1 MFVLMKCLIPVIFL
15 EQNQLIKVCLSMI
28 LNRKS
33 NNVSTEVSN
42 QSPAI
47 SFINKPT
54 KITGDITCNE
64 DLRIAGTI
72 EGEVHSKMKFI
83 LNQTGIINGKVNS
96 QEAEIAGTVNGDVRV
111 KDKLTLKSTAMIE
124 GKIYTKKI
132 SIEDGAQI
140 KGSLHVGPNVTI
152 EESVSS
158 TKPSAEPKKSSDK
171 ESQKEDKSGSG
182 KIFSKK

>member
-1 MFVLMKCLIPVIFL
+1 MM
-15 EQNQLIKVCLSMI
+15 

-33 NNVSTEVSN
+33 TNVNTEVSN
-42 QSPAI
+42 QTPAI

-54 KITGDITCNE
+54 KITGNINCDE

-83 LNQTGIINGKVNS
+83 LNESGVINGKVNS
-96 QEAEIAGTVNGDVRV
+96 QEAEIAGKVNGDVRV
-111 KDKLTLKSTAMIE
+111 KDKLTLKSTAVVE

-140 KGSLHVGPNVTI
+140 KGSLHVGPNVSI
-152 EESVSS
+152 EDTSS
-158 TKPSAEPKKSSDK
+158 SMKTSSNTSDSTEKEKSKDK
-171 ESQKEDKSGSG
+171 KSGSG

>member
-1 MFVLMKCLIPVIFL
+1 MKCLIPFNFL
-15 EQNQLIKVCLSMI
+15 EQIHLYIVCLCMI

-33 NNVSTEVSN
+33 NNVNTEVST

-54 KITGDITCNE
+54 KITGDINCNE

-83 LNQTGIINGKVNS
+83 LNQTGIINGKVHS

-111 KDKLTLKSTAMIE
+111 KDKLTLKSTAVIE

-152 EESVSS
+152 EESGGS
-158 TKPSAEPKKSSDK
+158 TKSTTETKDTSDK
-171 ESQKEDKSGSG
+171 ETSKDNKSGSG

>member
-1 MFVLMKCLIPVIFL
+1 ML
-15 EQNQLIKVCLSMI
+15 

-33 NNVSTEVSN
+33 TNVNTEVSS

-54 KITGDITCNE
+54 KITGDINCNE

-72 EGEVHSKMKFI
+72 EGEIHSKMKFI
-83 LNQTGIINGKVNS
+83 LNQSGVINGKVNS

-111 KDKLTLKSTAMIE
+111 KDKLTLKSTAVIE

-140 KGSLHVGPNVTI
+140 KGSLHVGPNV
-152 EESVSS
+152 SVDEAKSSVKSS
-158 TKPSAEPKKSSDK
+158 TPAIETSGK
-171 ESQKEDKSGSG
+171 EKAKDDKSGSG

>member
-1 MFVLMKCLIPVIFL
+1 MM
-15 EQNQLIKVCLSMI
+15 

-33 NNVSTEVSN
+33 TNVNTEVSN
-42 QSPAI
+42 QTPAI

-54 KITGDITCNE
+54 KITGDINCDE

-83 LNQTGIINGKVNS
+83 LNESGVINGKVNS
-96 QEAEIAGTVNGDVRV
+96 QEAEIAGKVNGDVRV
-111 KDKLTLKSTAMIE
+111 KDKLTLKSTAVVE

-140 KGSLHVGPNVTI
+140 KGSLHVGPNV
-152 EESVSS
+152 SVEDTSS
-158 TKPSAEPKKSSDK
+158 SMKTSSNTSDSTEKEKSNDK
-171 ESQKEDKSGSG
+171 KSGSG

>member
-1 MFVLMKCLIPVIFL
+1 ML
-15 EQNQLIKVCLSMI
+15 VCHNMM

-33 NNVSTEVSN
+33 TNVNTEVSN

-54 KITGDITCNE
+54 KITGDINCNE

-83 LNQTGIINGKVNS
+83 LNETGVINGKVNS
-96 QEAEIAGTVNGDVRV
+96 QQAEIAGTVNGDVRV
-111 KDKLTLKSTAMIE
+111 KDKLMLKSTAVIE

-132 SIEDGAQI
+132 SIEMVLKLKD
-140 KGSLHVGPNVTI
+140 LCMLGPMYRLKNQAV
-152 EESVSS
+152 
-158 TKPSAEPKKSSDK
+158 
-171 ESQKEDKSGSG
+171 Q
-182 KIFSKK
+182 

>member
-1 MFVLMKCLIPVIFL
+1 M
-15 EQNQLIKVCLSMI
+15 EQNLIDEVCLYMI

-33 NNVSTEVSN
+33 TNVNTEVSN

-54 KITGDITCNE
+54 KITGDINCNE

-72 EGEVHSKMKFI
+72 EGEVYSKMKFI
-83 LNQTGIINGKVNS
+83 LNDSGVINGKVHS

-111 KDKLTLKSTAMIE
+111 KDKLTLKSTAVIE

-132 SIEDGAQI
+132 TIEDGAQI
-140 KGSLHVGPNVTI
+140 KGSLHVGPNVSI
-152 EESVSS
+152 EEASGSRSMKSTSS
-158 TKPSAEPKKSSDK
+158 TSSNSSDN
-171 ESQKEDKSGSG
+171 DKSKEEKSVTN
-182 KIFSKK
+182 KNYSKN

>member
-1 MFVLMKCLIPVIFL
+1 MN
-15 EQNQLIKVCLSMI
+15 EVCLGMI

-33 NNVSTEVSN
+33 TNVNTEVSN

-54 KITGDITCNE
+54 KITGDINCNE

-83 LNQTGIINGKVNS
+83 LNDSGIINGKVHS

-111 KDKLTLKSTAMIE
+111 KDKLTLKSTAVIE

-140 KGSLHVGPNVTI
+140 KGSLHVGPNVSI
-152 EESVSS
+152 EDTSS
-158 TKPSAEPKKSSDK
+158 TQSSKSTSTPSSSSDSPDK
-171 ESQKEDKSGSG
+171 ENSKDEKSGSG
-182 KIFSKK
+182 KIFSKN

>member
-1 MFVLMKCLIPVIFL
+1 
-15 EQNQLIKVCLSMI
+15 MI

-33 NNVSTEVSN
+33 TNVNTEVSN

-54 KITGDITCNE
+54 KITGDINCNE

-83 LNQTGIINGKVNS
+83 LNDSGIINGKVHS

-111 KDKLTLKSTAMIE
+111 KDKLTLKSTAVIE

-140 KGSLHVGPNVTI
+140 KGSLHVGPNVSI
-152 EESVSS
+152 EDTSS
-158 TKPSAEPKKSSDK
+158 TPTSKTTSSSSSDSSDK
-171 ESQKEDKSGSG
+171 EKSKDEKSGSG
-182 KIFSKK
+182 KIFSKN

>member
-1 MFVLMKCLIPVIFL
+1 M
-15 EQNQLIKVCLSMI
+15 

-33 NNVSTEVSN
+33 TNVNTEVTN

-54 KITGDITCNE
+54 KITGDIHCNE

-83 LNQTGIINGKVNS
+83 LNETGVINGKINS
-96 QEAEIAGTVNGDVRV
+96 QEAEIAGKVNGDVRV
-111 KDKLTLKSTAMIE
+111 KNKLTLKSTAVIE

-140 KGSLHVGPNVTI
+140 KGSLHVGPNVAI
-152 EESVSS
+152 EDTSSSVKSTSSSS
-158 TKPSAEPKKSSDK
+158 TSSDSSEK
-171 ESQKEDKSGSG
+171 EKSKDESKDEKSGSG

>member
-1 MFVLMKCLIPVIFL
+1 M
-15 EQNQLIKVCLSMI
+15 

-33 NNVSTEVSN
+33 TNVNTEVSN

-54 KITGDITCNE
+54 KITGDINCNE

-83 LNQTGIINGKVNS
+83 LNETGIINGKVNS
-96 QEAEIAGTVNGDVRV
+96 QQAEIAGTVNGDVRV
-111 KDKLTLKSTAMIE
+111 KDKLTLKSTAVIE

-140 KGSLHVGPNVTI
+140 KGSLHVGPNVSI
-152 EESVSS
+152 EDTGSS
-158 TKPSAEPKKSSDK
+158 SKSTSDSK
-171 ESQKEDKSGSG
+171 DSSEKDKSKDEKAGSG
-182 KIFSKK
+182 KIFKSK

>member
-1 MFVLMKCLIPVIFL
+1 MM
-15 EQNQLIKVCLSMI
+15 

-33 NNVSTEVSN
+33 TNVNTEVSN
-42 QSPAI
+42 QTPAI

-54 KITGDITCNE
+54 KITGDINCDE

-83 LNQTGIINGKVNS
+83 LNESGVINGKVNS
-96 QEAEIAGTVNGDVRV
+96 QEAEIAGKVNGDVRV
-111 KDKLTLKSTAMIE
+111 KDKLTLKSTAIVE

-140 KGSLHVGPNVTI
+140 KGSLHVGPNVSI
-152 EESVSS
+152 EDTSS
-158 TKPSAEPKKSSDK
+158 SMKTSSNTSDSTEKEKSKDK
-171 ESQKEDKSGSG
+171 KSGSG